1 MAGVAARFD
10 RKNVLEVVERTSFI
24 DPIGRDIPGVAW
36 ERRRHN
42 QHNSFFK
49 SRRRHTRCGR
59 DWSSDVC
66 SSDLRREPPLRG
78 AQPPAGAADRD
89 GVAARVRRGRPT
101 GRGEAAGGTRR
112 SRARGARM
120 KIRTLIVDD
129 EGLSRRGV
137 ELRLRNAADF
147 EIVAQCATGR
157 EALAAIQQY
166 KPDLVF
172 LDIQMPGMSGFEVLA
187 HLPQESLPVVVFVTA
202 YDQYAIQAFEARAVD
217 YLLKPIDDARFTATL
232 TRVREHVR
240 ARTAAD
246 QRDRLLE
253 IIAEITGCG
262 ELALD
267 ELLARGRKAIDGR
280 HPEVLPIRQGRETAR
295 VSVASIEWIDAAGDS
310 MCIHAAGNTHILRGP
325 MKELEEI
332 LDPRL
337 FQRVHRSTIV
347 NLRLVKSL
355 RAHMNGEYFL
365 TLEGGHELKLSR
377 TYRDKVE
384 YFLSSSAG

>member
-1 MAGVAARFD
+1 
-10 RKNVLEVVERTSFI
+10 
-24 DPIGRDIPGVAW
+24 
-36 ERRRHN
+36 
-42 QHNSFFK
+42 
-49 SRRRHTRCGR
+49 
-59 DWSSDVC
+59 
-66 SSDLRREPPLRG
+66 
-78 AQPPAGAADRD
+78 
-89 GVAARVRRGRPT
+89 
-101 GRGEAAGGTRR
+101 
-112 SRARGARM
+112 M

-137 ELRLRNAADF
+137 ELRLRNASDF
-147 EIVAQCATGR
+147 EIVAQCASGR

-217 YLLKPIDDARFTATL
+217 YLLKPIDDARFTDTL

-240 ARTAAD
+240 ARTAAN

-280 HPEVLPIRQGRETAR
+280 HPEVLPIRQGRETVR
-295 VSVASIEWIDAAGDS
+295 VPVASIQWIDAAGDY
-310 MCIHAAGNTHILRGP
+310 MCIHAGGDTHILRGT
-325 MKELEEI
+325 MKELEEL

-384 YFLSSSAG
+384 YFLSGSAG